1 MAAPTRVA
9 PVLTASEVRQYHEQ
23 GYVMIR
29 GVLTPEEAT
38 HYREVILDMV
48 PRDLS
53 IPEHWEMR
61 GGRIKPHTHTG
72 SETVDLPAL
81 MPLYGNERLY
91 RAAAQLFG
99 TPHLRV
105 ADGSIGITLRNDGG
119 DSIRSQSLH
128 LDFFVPEGVDFL
140 FTPEEVQVGGCLYF
154 NRVEPQGGGIHIVP
168 GGPRRVEEI
177 CRRHGPGSRDLY
189 RDWSRIDDFPESVEI
204 TGEPGDFVL
213 MHHLMPHA
221 ASHNRRS
228 KPRVAMF
235 LRYHR
240 VDHAHHPAQPVPES
254 RYNAEQLA
262 MIPPLGRKLLGL
274 DPWERDDEVMR

>member
-1 MAAPTRVA
+1 MTTTMPAPARA
-9 PVLTASEVRQYHEQ
+9 EQVLTDTEIRQFHEQ
-23 GYVMIR
+23 GYVLIR
-29 GVLTPEEAT
+29 GVLTANEADY
-38 HYREVILDMV
+38 YRNVILDMV

-53 IPEHWEMR
+53 IPPHWEAYN
-61 GGRIKPHTHTG
+61 GRLKPHTRTG
-72 SETVDLPAL
+72 DQTIDLPAL

-99 TPHLRV
+99 APHLRV

-119 DSIRSQSLH
+119 GPIRSQALH

-140 FTPEEVQVGGCLYF
+140 FTPSEVQVGGCLYF
-154 NRVEPQGGGIHIVP
+154 TRVEPQGGGIHIVP

-189 RDWSRIDDFPESVEI
+189 RDWSRIDDFPESIEI
-204 TGEPGDFVL
+204 TGEPGDFVM

-221 ASHNRRS
+221 ASHNRRPQ
-228 KPRVAMF
+228 PRVAMF

-240 VDHAHHPAQPVPES
+240 VDHAHYPAGPVPES
-254 RYNAEQLA
+254 RYSPEQLA
-262 MIPPLGRKLLGL
+262 MIPPLGRKMLGL
-274 DPWERDDEVMR
+274 DPW